1 LNGIFIEG
9 THGYLDFF
17 LKVRHFL
24 LLLLHSGE
32 LIRVIVSRGRD
43 SPHSRIILVEINQ
56 IQK

>member
-1 LNGIFIEG
+1 MQ
-9 THGYLDFF
+9 TKRTF
-17 LKVRHFL
+17 LFQVRHFL

-43 SPHSRIILVEINQ
+43 SPHSRIILVEIDQ